1 MPSTKITQDSA
12 TLAEATSAQPSA
24 TLRKRTPARKTA
36 PVRPDTVAIRR
47 AAKSARTGTPPVA
60 ARTRKPATEPG
71 AEGRSAEARAAI
83 AMAAEGCTGTDGLR
97 LCRMCHGQA
106 SVKVLAGGVVK
117 PFRYKTPAAVVQA
130 AVAAGYAKPCTGCA
144 GESLVPC
151 GSCPKGEARKAELA
165 TA

>member
-47 AAKSARTGTPPVA
+47 APVA

-83 AMAAEGCTGTDGLR
+83 AMAAEGCTCTDGLR